1 MGDQPIPHDILIGS
15 AVTFSEDTV
24 TEESG
29 NKQDEL

>member
-15 AVTFSEDTV
+15 AAIFGQDTV
-24 TEESG
+24 TEESE